1 VACHL
6 LDPLVKGLLF
16 SSRREDVNDD
26 CFRMGSFSWHCDNPF
41 ALQPNQGCRLLMLIL
56 VYMASTFFL
65 DQPALAQDDSGLVSF
80 YVSVFD
86 KQGKP
91 VEDLTQAKFEI
102 LEDGKQQTIRSV
114 HFEKA
119 TPVSL
124 GILIDVSR
132 SMGRERTD
140 MALSWVK
147 SLAER
152 LKSPDEI
159 FINSFSDDSQEVI
172 DFAAP
177 EDYLEEAATHL
188 STGGQ
193 SYTGLAVD
201 RGLIKLRDSKN
212 KKRVLLLVSAGLDK
226 AGPATL
232 EHIARFRCPIYALNL
247 RGSGGATGALD
258 KLKSLS
264 MKGTALKV
272 YADQSGGNSVLVDS
286 SNEAERALDS
296 LFYDLKN
303 QYRLDYVSSNSKKD
317 GKLRRVELK
326 IMGGDYDMRYLRK
339 YQAPRR

>member
-1 VACHL
+1 MSQGRFL
-6 LDPLVKGLLF
+6 WG
-16 SSRREDVNDD
+16 SSSQHFDI
-26 CFRMGSFSWHCDNPF
+26 PF
-41 ALQPNQGCRLLMLIL
+41 AAQCSQYCRLLALIFAPVTL
-56 VYMASTFFL
+56 AFFFN
-65 DQPALAQDDSGLVSF
+65 QAVLAEDDSSVSF
-80 YVSVFD
+80 YASVLD
-86 KQGKP
+86 RQGKP
-91 VEDLTQAKFEI
+91 VENLTREQFEI
-102 LEDGKQQTIRSV
+102 LEDGKQQTIRSL

-119 TPVSL
+119 IPVSL

-132 SMGRERTD
+132 SMGRERID

-159 FINSFSDDSQEVI
+159 FINAFSDDSQEVI

-177 EDYLEEAATHL
+177 EDYLEEATTHL

-232 EHIARFRCPIYALNL
+232 EHIARFRYPIYALNL
-247 RGSGGATGALD
+247 RGSGGATGVLD
-258 KLKSLS
+258 RLKSLS

-296 LFYDLKN
+296 LCYDLKN
-303 QYRLDYVSSNSKKD
+303 QYRLDYISSNSKKD
-317 GKLRRVELK
+317 GKLRKVELK
-326 IMGGDYDMRYLRK
+326 VIGGEYETRYLRK